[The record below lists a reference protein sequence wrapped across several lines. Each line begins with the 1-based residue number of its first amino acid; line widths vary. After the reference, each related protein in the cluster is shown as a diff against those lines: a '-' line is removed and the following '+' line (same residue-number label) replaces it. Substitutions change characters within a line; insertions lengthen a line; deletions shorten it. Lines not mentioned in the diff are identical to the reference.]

1 MFDKIIKF
9 SLRHRALILCLGLA
23 TILWGAWTVTHLPI
37 DVFPDLNKPTV
48 TILTEAGGLA
58 PEEVETLVTLPIE
71 VNVNGTPGLTR
82 LRSSS
87 GVGLSVIWLEFE
99 WGSDIFRNRQLI
111 AEKLSLVQ
119 DQLPKDVRPVM
130 GPISSIMGEI
140 QMVGLTSTNPAVTP
154 LQLRSIADWVIRPRL
169 LSIGGIAQVIPIG
182 GGLRQ
187 FQIMLSSEK
196 LRSRNLSL
204 DEVKENLSH
213 LSQNTTGGFVDLG
226 QQEYL
231 IRNLGRVAGI
241 DDINSSMVGMFA
253 GRPVQVQDVAKVI
266 EGPKVKR
273 GDASVDAAPGVI
285 LSVQKQPGTST
296 TELTQAIKESL
307 DQIQKS
313 LPEGVKINSELFK
326 QADFIE
332 HSIANVQEALRDGA
346 ILVTIIIFLFLLNA
360 RATLITLLAL
370 PLSFSVT
377 AIAFKY
383 LDIQI
388 NTMTLGGLA
397 IAVGLLVDDAIV
409 DVENVFRR
417 LKENG
422 HAEHP
427 KPLLRVIFEASTE
440 VRNSIVF
447 ATLIVVLVF
456 LPLFWMGGLEGRFFT
471 PLGIAFVVSLVASLI
486 VSLTVTPVLCSY
498 LFSDPAKFAHE
509 EDSWL
514 VKKLKHWDEPLVVK
528 FLDRP
533 NLLLIPTAALFVL
546 AMSILPFFA
555 KEFLPKFNEGTA
567 LVSVTLPPGVSL
579 AHSDKMGAAAEKVI
593 KAITEVRSVSRRTGR
608 AELDEHAEGVNISE
622 IGVDFKEGGRPRE
635 EVLAEIRDSVGKAVP
650 GASINLG
657 QPISHRLDHLLSG
670 VNFQIAI
677 KLFGEDRDQLRALG
691 GQVLEV
697 LRNVKGIVDAQTEQQ
712 IEIPQ
717 IKVQFLR
724 EDALPLGVN
733 VGEVA
738 SLLEMALKGE
748 AVAQVL
754 EGQRII
760 DVFMRFDD
768 LSRSDIERIKKIAVK
783 TLPDGTRVT
792 LDQVADVYDSTG
804 PNMINRENM
813 QRRIVIMANTAER
826 GMDKV
831 MADVQEGIN
840 KNIKFPEG
848 YYLTYGGQFEG
859 QQKASRTMLILGSL
873 ALFGVF
879 LLLYGQFRSVFIALQ
894 IMLNIPLALIGSV
907 IAIAL
912 SDRTISIASMVAFV
926 TLCGIA
932 SRNGIMMISHYLH
945 LMIHEGEEF
954 SKHMVVRGTLERLAP
969 VLMTALA
976 AILGLI
982 PLVLS
987 KGAPGKE
994 ILHPVAVVIVG
1005 GLLSSTLLDM
1015 WVTPAIF
1022 YRFGKKSAE
1031 KYVKLATEKKEDE
1044 I

>member
-1 MFDKIIKF
+1 M
-9 SLRHRALILCLGLA
+9 
-23 TILWGAWTVTHLPI
+23 LWGGWTIAHLPI

-140 QMVGLTSTNPAVTP
+140 QLVGRSSSDPSVTQ

-169 LSIGGIAQVIPIG
+169 LSIGGIAQIIPIG

-187 FQIMLSSEK
+187 YQILLSSEK

-204 DEVKENLSH
+204 EEVKANLAH
-213 LSQNTTGGFVDLG
+213 LSLNTTGGFVDLEKK
-226 QQEYL
+226 EYL
-231 IRNLGRVAGI
+231 IRNLARVSSVE
-241 DDINSSMVGMFA
+241 DINSSMVGMFA
-253 GRPVQVQDVAKVI
+253 GRPVQVKDVATVV

-273 GDASVDAAPGVI
+273 GDASVDASPSVI
-285 LSVQKQPGTST
+285 LSVQKQPGAST
-296 TELTQAIKESL
+296 TELTESVKASL
-307 DQIQKS
+307 DQIQKG
-313 LPEGVKINSELFK
+313 LPAGVKINSELFK
-326 QADFIE
+326 QSDFIE
-332 HSIANVQEALRDGA
+332 HSIENVQEALRDGA

-422 HAEHP
+422 HASQP
-427 KPLLRVIFEASTE
+427 KALLRVIFAASTE

-447 ATLIVVLVF
+447 ATIIVVLVF

-471 PLGIAFVVSLVASLI
+471 PLGIAFVVSLIASLL

-498 LFSDPAKFAHE
+498 FFADPSKFSHE

-514 VKKLKHWDEPLVVK
+514 VRNLKKWDQPLVEK
-528 FLDRP
+528 FLERP
-533 NLLLIPTAALFVL
+533 LLLLIPTAALFAV
-546 AMSILPFFA
+546 AMAIVPFFA

-567 LVSVTLPPGVSL
+567 MVSVTLAPGVSL
-579 AHSDKMGAAAEKVI
+579 AYSDQVGSKAERAI
-593 KAITEVRSVSRRTGR
+593 KAIPEVRSVSRRTGR

-635 EVLAEIRDSVGKAVP
+635 EVLNQIRDDVKKAVP
-650 GASINLG
+650 EGSVNIG
-657 QPISHRLDHLLSG
+657 QPISHKLDALMSG

-677 KLFGEDRDQLRALG
+677 KLFGDDRDQLIALS

-697 LRNVKGIVDAQTEQQ
+697 LRGVTGIVDAQVEQQ

-724 EDALPLGVN
+724 EDALPKGVN

-768 LSRSDIERIKKIAVK
+768 QSRANVDRIKKIAVK
-783 TLPDGTRVT
+783 TMPDGTRI
-792 LDQVADVYDSTG
+792 LLEQVADVYDSTG

-813 QRRIVIMANTAER
+813 QRRIVVMSNTKDR
-826 GMDKV
+826 GMDKI
-831 MADVQEGIN
+831 MADVQRGIQE
-840 KNIKFPEG
+840 KVKFPEG
-848 YYLTYGGQFEG
+848 YYITYGGQFEG

-873 ALFGVF
+873 ALLGVF

-945 LMIHEGEEF
+945 LMIHEGEKF
-954 SKHMVVRGTLERLAP
+954 SKQMVVRGTLERLAP

-987 KGAPGKE
+987 RGQPGKE

-1005 GLLSSTLLDM
+1005 GLLSSTILDM

-1022 YRFGKKSAE
+1022 YRFGRKSAE
-1031 KYVKLATEKKEDE
+1031 KYVKLATTKKEDE
-1044 I
+1044 L